1 MLKLLMAFILGQAV
15 AYTVAYNHNDAVAA
29 LPVPAVTQ
37 TCEAD
42 QQIKLIAANLETM
55 PNIKRW
61 VK

>member
-29 LPVPAVTQ
+29 VPMPAVVR

-42 QQIKLIAANLETM
+42 QQIKLIAAKIDEM
-55 PNIKRW
+55 PMIKRW

>member
-1 MLKLLMAFILGQAV
+1 MVKLLMSFILGQAV

-29 LPVPAVTQ
+29 LPVPAVIQ
-37 TCEAD
+37 TCAAD
-42 QQIKLIAANLETM
+42 QQIKLIAENLETM

>member
-1 MLKLLMAFILGQAV
+1 MLKLLMAFILGQVV

-29 LPVPAVTQ
+29 VPAVVR

-42 QQIKLIAANLETM
+42 QQIKLIAAKIDEM
-55 PNIKRW
+55 PMIKRW